1 MSEQSILGTSLDAAH
16 DKAEPLLLA
25 ESLMASTAAALA
37 PVHVG
42 SSVFSVL
49 PPGFRRDEITDAIE
63 KAQPLRN
70 RPQGTVHLGDVTSL
84 LAYSADQV
92 AQLQGYIYADPEGRT
107 ITAVF
112 NDQKSTLAPGWR
124 DHRAVFK
131 AEYTPEFS
139 KWLGKNGPEKG
150 MGQTEF
156 AEFIEDNF
164 ADLAGDDAKTLM
176 DVATTIRAT
185 SGINFSSAKRLQNG
199 QTQLT
204 YNETIDAKAG
214 ADGALQIPQ
223 TFNLGL
229 RIFKNGGGYKLTAR
243 LKYRLHSGGVKF
255 WYELDRPERAVEDAF
270 AGYVQEVRDKSGY
283 TVLIGKA

>member
-37 PVHVG
+37 PIHVG
-42 SSVFSVL
+42 DTVFSVL
-49 PPGFRRDEITDAIE
+49 PPGFRRDDITDAVE
-63 KAQPLRN
+63 KAQTLRN
-70 RPQGTVHLGDVTSL
+70 RPQGTVHLGDVGSL
-84 LAYSADQV
+84 LTYCTDQV
-92 AQLQGYIYADPEGRT
+92 AQNQGYIYADPDART

-139 KWLGKNGPEKG
+139 KWLNKNGPG
-150 MGQTEF
+150 NSMGQTEF

-164 ADLAGDDAKTLM
+164 ADLAGDDAKNLLT
-176 DVATTIRAT
+176 VATTIQAA

-214 ADGALQIPQ
+214 TDGALQIPQ

-229 RIFKNGGGYKLTAR
+229 RIFKNGGGYKLIAR

-270 AGYVQEVRDKSGY
+270 TGYVQEVRDKSGY

>member
-1 MSEQSILGTSLDAAH
+1 MSDQTILGTSLDAAH

-25 ESLMASTAAALA
+25 ESLMASTASTLKPFTLGAAHFA
-37 PVHVG
+37 
-42 SSVFSVL
+42 VL
-49 PPGFRRDEITDAIE
+49 PPGFRRDEITDAVE

-84 LAYSADQV
+84 LTYCADQV
-92 AQLQGYIYADPEGRT
+92 AQLQGYIYADPDLRT
-107 ITAVF
+107 ITVVF

-139 KWLGKNGPEKG
+139 KWLSRNGPDKS

-164 ADLAGDDAKTLM
+164 ADLAGDDAQTLLT
-176 DVATTIRAT
+176 VATTMQAT
-185 SGINFSSAKRLQNG
+185 TGINFSSAKRLQDG
-199 QTQLT
+199 RTQLV
-204 YNETIDAKAG
+204 YNENIDAKAG
-214 ADGALQIPQ
+214 ADGTLHIPQ
-223 TFNLGL
+223 VFNLGL
-229 RIFKNGGGYKLTAR
+229 RIFKNGGGYKLRAR
-243 LKYRLHSGGVKF
+243 LKYRLHSGSVKF